1 MPCVLA
7 RPQCIMFPSTYNNS
21 PLLPAGAV
29 ALLGLAF
36 GLPRHIMPPL
46 PLDCPSCFSLPPC
59 PPCRFCG
66 ASRACRRPA
75 TPSFRCWG
83 DRQPCSSRSHT
94 SCWSLSRCGA
104 GGGGARGGV
113 TGALFIAQ
121 SHITLVTQQVRMGGG
136 EGRGSLICF
145 GTGPL
150 AEVKPGDICIH
161 STMPRI
167 APPADLLIHS
177 LPLPPQGVQR
187 TVCVG
192 SGAVA
197 AAAPP
202 ARLVFDPHFEPP
214 HLTAAKAARKHARD
228 IHPEVRVR
236 GSTEGAGGITGK
248 DRRERQEG
256 MRKEDVKRDSG
267 LRRMYAAVYFL
278 KA

>member
-104 GGGGARGGV
+104 GGGGGEGGSDRRPAHRTV
-113 TGALFIAQ
+113 THHAGHSA
-121 SHITLVTQQVRMGGG
+121 SEDGGGGG
-136 EGRGSLICF
+136 EGISDMFRHRAFSRGQARGSLHTFHYASHC
-145 GTGPL
+145 PSRSSS
-150 AEVKPGDICIH
+150 H
-161 STMPRI
+161 
-167 APPADLLIHS
+167 
-177 LPLPPQGVQR
+177 PLPPSPSTGCAAHSLRGQR
-187 TVCVG
+187 R
-192 SGAVA
+192 SGRSG
-197 AAAPP
+197 PPRP
-202 ARLVFDPHFEPP
+202 ARL
-214 HLTAAKAARKHARD
+214 R
-228 IHPEVRVR
+228 
-236 GSTEGAGGITGK
+236 ST
-248 DRRERQEG
+248 
-256 MRKEDVKRDSG
+256 
-267 LRRMYAAVYFL
+267 L
-278 KA
+278 